1 MFCKVNIMALGGLEA
16 ADAPKNEKMAALP
29 SFAQCT
35 RVLPCA
41 LSSLEFIL
49 CWPLAAWRS
58 FDVTHHT
65 HPVYRQNDEN
75 PRLFV
80 YAHRPSQATGR
91 KRWYPCS
98 SPARGSRDSR
108 DPSFASCPGTPT
120 ALPPTSAPRS
130 PRSAFAPRVSTP
142 ETGRWAV
149 VSCRN
154 PCPALFVSLSLG
166 SCWRDWCCSEALVFS
181 LDPYP
186 IPLACLC
193 PRCSSQVFCHPSS
206 LAAHSFWC
214 VYFAQPILFPLLPAR
229 ILRRKTARMFFTG
242 MGQQGVSLHQHWERQ
257 RTEVRY
263 TYIRRVYNACP
274 VSVYCVQ
281 RRIGLWCS
289 TSL

>member
-1 MFCKVNIMALGGLEA
+1 MLPHLTRRNFNFARHRAAAYHRDLLLFSLTKVRTGTYVRIVHVSASFSLVSARTPFEHQIATVIPVMFCKVNIMALGGLEA

-154 PCPALFVSLSLG
+154 PCPAPFLSLSLG
-166 SCWRDWCCSEALVFS
+166 SCWGDWCCSEALK
-181 LDPYP
+181 
-186 IPLACLC
+186 
-193 PRCSSQVFCHPSS
+193 
-206 LAAHSFWC
+206 
-214 VYFAQPILFPLLPAR
+214 LF
-229 ILRRKTARMFFTG
+229 
-242 MGQQGVSLHQHWERQ
+242 
-257 RTEVRY
+257 
-263 TYIRRVYNACP
+263 
-274 VSVYCVQ
+274 
-281 RRIGLWCS
+281 
-289 TSL
+289 